1 MIRKKM
7 MDDRQLLARY
17 VAEVSEEAFAE
28 LVRRHMGLVYS
39 AAVRQVRDPQLAQD
53 VTQLVFANLARKA
66 ATISAGTVLAGWLHR
81 DTRFTALDLLRAES
95 RRARREQEA
104 AVMNALELESS
115 PGWEQI
121 RPLLD
126 EALDQLGPADRDAL
140 LLRYFEQRD
149 FSGVG
154 EGLGAS
160 AEAARKRVDRALDRL
175 RELLVKR
182 GITTTAAALGAVLT
196 AHAIET
202 VPAGIAAALTTSSA
216 AAVTAATTV
225 GTTNWLTNLML
236 MTKTKL
242 AVSSVLLAAVVATP
256 LLIQQRALANARAER
271 LTLQERARTLTAPAA
286 AAEAA
291 ARVPDADATAQ
302 RDRADL
308 ERLRRE
314 AAELRAR
321 VAQLGEQAQNLVTAN
336 AARKAAETARFKV
349 VSLAD
354 ARNVGQGTPADLVQ
368 TFVWALS
375 NEQTN
380 VAMQLVASD
389 AEPQIEKILLPA
401 FAGLKQNLV
410 GTVSQ
415 YGCTGFQ
422 VQGDEPAE
430 NNDRWM
436 VVDLM
441 STNGAVG
448 EPTKF
453 RIRPTATGWRLVV
466 GANGEPVTQEVGKEP

>member
-1 MIRKKM
+1 
-7 MDDRQLLARY
+7 
-17 VAEVSEEAFAE
+17 
-28 LVRRHMGLVYS
+28 
-39 AAVRQVRDPQLAQD
+39 
-53 VTQLVFANLARKA
+53 
-66 ATISAGTVLAGWLHR
+66 
-81 DTRFTALDLLRAES
+81 
-95 RRARREQEA
+95 
-104 AVMNALELESS
+104 LESS

-182 GITTTAAALGAVLT
+182 GITTTGAALGAVLT

>member
-1 MIRKKM
+1 M
-7 MDDRQLLARY
+7 MEDRQLLARY

-66 ATISAGTVLAGWLHR
+66 ATIPSGTVLAGWLHR

-104 AVMNALELESS
+104 AVMNALESESS

-182 GITTTAAALGAVLT
+182 GITTTGAALGMALT

-202 VPAGIAAALTTSSA
+202 VPATFAVTLTTSSA
-216 AAVTAATTV
+216 AAITAATTV
-225 GTTNWLTNLML
+225 GATNWLTNLML

-242 AVSSVLLAAVVATP
+242 AVGSVLLAVVMATP
-256 LLIQQRALANARAER
+256 LLMQQKALANARAEQ
-271 LTLQERARTLTAPAA
+271 LALQERARGQAAPAA
-286 AAEAA
+286 LMESP
-291 ARVPDADATAQ
+291 ARVGADLNAQ

-314 AAELRAR
+314 TAELRT
-321 VAQLGEQAQNLVTAN
+321 QLSQLNEQAQSLVASNT
-336 AARKAAETARFKV
+336 ARKAAEAARFQN
-349 VSLAD
+349 VSLAS
-354 ARNVGQGTPADLVQ
+354 ARNVGQRTPADMVQ

-375 NEQTN
+375 TGDTN
-380 VAMQLVASD
+380 VVMQLVACDS
-389 AEPQIEKILLPA
+389 EPQVEKILAPVFGMIKEQLTGA
-401 FAGLKQNLV
+401 I
-410 GTVSQ
+410 SQ
-415 YGCTGFQ
+415 YSCTGFQ
-422 VQGDEPAE
+422 VQGDQPTE
-430 NNDRWM
+430 NDDRWM
-436 VVDLM
+436 RVDLI
-441 STNGAVG
+441 STNGPIG
-448 EPTKF
+448 DPGLF
-453 RIRPTATGWRLVV
+453 RIRQTAAGWKLVISAQ
-466 GANGEPVTQEVGKEP
+466 GMPVTQEADK